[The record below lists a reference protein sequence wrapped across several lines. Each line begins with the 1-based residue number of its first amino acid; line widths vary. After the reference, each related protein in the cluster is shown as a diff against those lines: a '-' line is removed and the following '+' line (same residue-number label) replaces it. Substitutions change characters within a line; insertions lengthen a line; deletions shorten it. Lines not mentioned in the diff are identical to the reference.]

1 MGCAGKTL
9 KIMTCGLGPK
19 VRHAVQIKV
28 GFNEWR
34 LKWQIICS
42 VSAFILGLQIIM
54 QAVFQLFFRTLFT
67 SICERME
74 EKVNFQTKIDF
85 IQQSQSVETSMV
97 TMLFSW
103 ELEINKMGDMVNQTM
118 STDYFDKYPI
128 YYLNQNLT
136 TFEEVSTQE

>member
-1 MGCAGKTL
+1 
-9 KIMTCGLGPK
+9 
-19 VRHAVQIKV
+19 
-28 GFNEWR
+28 
-34 LKWQIICS
+34 
-42 VSAFILGLQIIM
+42 
-54 QAVFQLFFRTLFT
+54 
-67 SICERME
+67 ME

-128 YYLNQNLT
+128 YYLN
-136 TFEEVSTQE
+136 